1 VLPTRLARNGA
12 LFTRQ
17 GRINIRN
24 ARFRRD
30 EVPIEEGCQC
40 YTCSHFSRAYLRHL
54 FKAGELLAYRLA
66 TIHNV
71 HFLLEL
77 MRGVR
82 ASLAAGRFST
92 FKHEFLAHYPI
103 IPHQLRAA
111 NRERR
116 QARVEGQRSTA
127 SR

>member
-1 VLPTRLARNGA
+1 
-12 LFTRQ
+12 
-17 GRINIRN
+17 
-24 ARFRRD
+24 
-30 EVPIEEGCQC
+30 
-40 YTCSHFSRAYLRHL
+40 LRHL

-77 MRGVR
+77 MREAR
-82 ASLAAGRFST
+82 ASLAAGCFST
-92 FKHEFLAHYPI
+92 FKSEFLADYPI
-103 IPHQLRAA
+103 IPHQVRAA

-116 QARVEGQRSTA
+116 RVRIEGQRSNS